1 MFTTDDLAA
10 RFRLDV
16 ADPLEGAD
24 DGPVDSESLWK
35 NIEIFDY
42 MTEAG
47 DAVARETLGLFKLI
61 LLPVVADESTV
72 TLPRSVLDIRYAR
85 LVMAQRELDVT
96 NQNEVMRGQ
105 VVCDYG
111 MQFVGGGR
119 ARGTPQTLARDR
131 ERKAVVL
138 APTPVQNDTLEL
150 QCSVTL
156 TTPLLCGMPLPFLER
171 PDIRLMLTYM
181 KYLAYAKQDA
191 DTLDLTRSNTF
202 KAQFDMGAE
211 DRAVELRRQRRQP
224 SPIRMEW

>member
-1 MFTTDDLAA
+1 
-10 RFRLDV
+10 
-16 ADPLEGAD
+16 
-24 DGPVDSESLWK
+24 
-35 NIEIFDY
+35 
-42 MTEAG
+42 
-47 DAVARETLGLFKLI
+47 
-61 LLPVVADESTV
+61 
-72 TLPRSVLDIRYAR
+72 
-85 LVMAQRELDVT
+85 MAQRELDVT